1 MKFHISGK
9 QWICVR
15 IGFFGQLNP
24 YHPTK
29 AYTLDSLEEGL
40 FCKVS
45 VSHLRPLIQ
54 DFYVQTRQDIYRQR
68 EVWRQHMVLYTMQKR
83 SGGGAAVKTNFLR
96 EVLKRL
102 SEEPRDAVPK
112 DDVTAED
119 EALLQVTL
127 VTTVDPTQHT
137 LKGGIQLPG

>member
-1 MKFHISGK
+1 
-9 QWICVR
+9 
-15 IGFFGQLNP
+15 
-24 YHPTK
+24 
-29 AYTLDSLEEGL
+29 
-40 FCKVS
+40 
-45 VSHLRPLIQ
+45 
-54 DFYVQTRQDIYRQR
+54 
-68 EVWRQHMVLYTMQKR
+68 MVLYTMQKR

-119 EALLQVTL
+119 EALLQVTV

-137 LKGGIQLPG
+137 WEGRYPTTWIIW

>member
-1 MKFHISGK
+1 M
-9 QWICVR
+9 
-15 IGFFGQLNP
+15 
-24 YHPTK
+24 
-29 AYTLDSLEEGL
+29 
-40 FCKVS
+40 
-45 VSHLRPLIQ
+45 
-54 DFYVQTRQDIYRQR
+54 QTRQDIYRQR

-119 EALLQVTL
+119 EALLQVTQQQKQRHP
-127 VTTVDPTQHT
+127 TTW
-137 LKGGIQLPG
+137 IQT